1 MRAVRPG
8 SFFAGGLLAVGLTM
22 AAASSTTACS
32 IREPADREA
41 AWASY
46 RGEASTIFVG
56 RVVALHPYSRAER
69 RELDASRIAGSS
81 YGSRAGWADIAPVE
95 LTPGASGP
103 VRARY
108 SNGYACGRDLWNA
121 RVGDFVLVVVGP
133 DGFAD
138 IRWQGELED
147 PVLRAQMQSY
157 W

>member
-1 MRAVRPG
+1 VRAG
-8 SFFAGGLLAVGLTM
+8 SFFLGGLLAFGLTM
-22 AAASSTTACS
+22 AAASSAAACS
-32 IREPADREA
+32 TREPADREA
-41 AWASY
+41 AWAAY
-46 RGEASTIFVG
+46 RSEARTIFVG

-69 RELDASRIAGSS
+69 RELDETRIAGSS
-81 YGSRAGWADIAPVE
+81 YGTRAGWADIAPVE

-108 SNGYACGRDLWNA
+108 SNGHACGRDLWNA
-121 RVGDFVLVVVGP
+121 RLGDFVLVVVGP

-138 IRWQGELED
+138 IRWRGELED